1 MRRLVLVRHGQYDLL
16 TGQLTPLGRR
26 QAASTVSALRE
37 YQLDAIH
44 CSTMVRAQETAD
56 ILKKGLHS
64 RLKLRKS
71 RLLSE
76 ALPTP
81 VPGLTERGQLPELR
95 KNLLRMQRAHERLA
109 RPTRGERSE
118 LIVAHGNLIRLFVC
132 LALGAKPVTWLKM
145 SILNCSI
152 SVLLVKDDGYE
163 ILSSFNEARHLPKRL
178 RTTG

>member
-1 MRRLVLVRHGQYDLL
+1 MRRLILVRHGQYDLVTGRL
-16 TGQLTPLGRR
+16 TTLGRR
-26 QAASTVSALRE
+26 QAAATVRALRE
-37 YQLDAIH
+37 YEFAAIH
-44 CSTMVRAQETAD
+44 CSTMVRAQETAG
-56 ILKKGLHS
+56 ILKQGLRS
-64 RLKLRKS
+64 RLKLQRR

-95 KNLLRMQRAHERLA
+95 QNLLRMQRAYARLA
-109 RPTRGERSE
+109 RPARGDRSE

-145 SILNCSI
+145 RIINCSV
-152 SVLLVKDDGYE
+152 SVLIVRDDGQE
-163 ILSSFNEARHLPKRL
+163 ILSSFNETLHLPKRL